1 MINVIT
7 RCVVNKFLLFFR
19 MKRSISDST
28 FVIRLCCFYDDSGEK
43 ELYVVATKI
52 LAEMKNSS
60 DLQSN
65 VHLTMIHASLKI
77 SFCYY

>member
-1 MINVIT
+1 MCRQQIPAILQNEEKHFWFNV
-7 RCVVNKFLLFFR
+7 CHLFVLL
-19 MKRSISDST
+19 
-28 FVIRLCCFYDDSGEK
+28 LDDSGEK